1 MEEFVQLA
9 PIALFTYNR
18 PYHTRKTVEALVRNI
33 LAEKSEVVIFSDGP
47 RSAKDEEDVFSVR
60 GYLKTIHG
68 FRKVSIVERDGN
80 RGLAPS
86 IIAGVGEIVKEYGR
100 IIVLEDDLVSSPF
113 FLKFI
118 NEALEHYQDDERVV
132 SAHGYVYP
140 VSTTLPETFFLR
152 GADCWGWATWKRGWD
167 LFEPDGAKLL
177 AELRKRGLGRDFDF
191 NGTYPYTKMLEEQ
204 TKGKNDSWA
213 IRWYA
218 SAFLQGKLTLYP
230 GRSLIKNIGADASG
244 THLGTTNI
252 YDTEVSRNQLTVAEI
267 PVEENL
273 LARREIERYLRKI
286 HPGFAARLNSK
297 VVRFFK

>member
-1 MEEFVQLA
+1 MKLT

-18 PYHTRKTVEALVRNI
+18 FRHTRQTVEALQKNV
-33 LAEKSEVVIFSDGP
+33 LAEESEIIIFSDGP

-60 GYLKTIHG
+60 GYLKKING

-80 RGLAPS
+80 LGLASS
-86 IIAGVGEIVKEYGR
+86 IIAGVSEIVKDYGCV
-100 IIVLEDDLVSSPF
+100 IVLEDDLVTSPH
-113 FLKFI
+113 FLKFM
-118 NEALEHYQDDERVV
+118 NDALERYKDVERVV

-177 AELRKRGLGRDFDF
+177 GELRKRGLGRYFDL

-204 TKGKNDSWA
+204 TKRKNDSWA

-244 THLGTTNI
+244 THLGKTNI
-252 YDTEVSRNQLTVAEI
+252 YDTEVSRNQVTVAEI

-273 LARREIERYLRKI
+273 LARREIESYLRKVN
-286 HPGFAARLNSK
+286 PGFAARLTSEI
-297 VVRFFK
+297 VRFFK

>member
-1 MEEFVQLA
+1 MKLN

-18 PYHTRKTVEALVRNI
+18 LRHTRQTVEALQKNE

-47 RSAKDEEDVFSVR
+47 RFAKDEEDVSSVR
-60 GYLKTIHG
+60 GYLKTING

-80 RGLAPS
+80 LGLASS
-86 IIAGVGEIVKEYGR
+86 IIAGVGEIVKDYGC
-100 IIVLEDDLVSSPF
+100 IIVLEDDLVTSPH
-113 FLKFI
+113 FLKFM
-118 NEALEHYQDDERVV
+118 NDALEHYQDDERVISV
-132 SAHGYVYP
+132 HGYVYP
-140 VSTTLPETFFLR
+140 VSATLPETFFLR

-177 AELRKRGLGRDFDF
+177 AELRERGLERDFDF
-191 NGTYPYTKMLEEQ
+191 NGTYPYTKMLDEQ
-204 TKGKNDSWA
+204 TMGKIDSWA

-252 YDTEVSRNQLTVAEI
+252 YDTEVSRNQVTVAEI

-273 LARREIERYLRKI
+273 LARREMEGYLRKI
-286 HPGFAARLNSK
+286 HSGLAVRLASK

>member
-1 MEEFVQLA
+1 MACDTELIV
-9 PIALFTYNR
+9 
-18 PYHTRKTVEALVRNI
+18 
-33 LAEKSEVVIFSDGP
+33 FSDGP
-47 RSAKDEEDVFSVR
+47 RHSEEKTVVDSLR
-60 GYLKTIHG
+60 KYIKTITG
-68 FRKVSIVERDGN
+68 FKKVSVVERREN
-80 RGLAPS
+80 LGLAKS
-86 IIAGVGEIVKEYGR
+86 IITGVSEVVKKYGR
-100 IIVLEDDLVSSPF
+100 VIVLEDDLVTSPF

-118 NEALEHYQDDERVV
+118 NEALERYQDDERVV
-132 SAHGYVYP
+132 SVHGYVYP

-177 AELRKRGLGRDFDF
+177 AELRDRGLERDFDF

-204 TKGKNDSWA
+204 TMGKIDSWA

-252 YDTEVSRNQLTVAEI
+252 YDTEVSRNQGTVAEI

-273 LARREIERYLRKI
+273 LARREMEGYLRKI
-286 HPGFAARLNSK
+286 HSGLAVRLASK